1 MFFFF
6 YIIKNT
12 WVLFAHKRKC
22 FPIIFHPI
30 HIIFISYSL
39 WNTSR
44 YLLSHYFD
52 QHCGHSSWSL
62 STLQALFLDSH
73 VVDCI
78 TGLSSLHFPGTTLP
92 HALLPPLNK
101 EMQSNSLALESGL
114 SFGWLWPIVW
124 AGNDCVAK
132 PNSRG
137 VACFPLTH
145 ALCHYC
151 ENMLGLAAWR
161 AK

>member
-1 MFFFF
+1 MSRYYCHLEQTLYLFFFF

-62 STLQALFLDSH
+62 STLQALFL
-73 VVDCI
+73 
-78 TGLSSLHFPGTTLP
+78 LSCGRLHYWSQFSTLP
-92 HALLPPLNK
+92 WNHFATRTPTSSKQRDAIKFPSPWVRAFLWLTVA
-101 EMQSNSLALESGL
+101 NSVSWK
-114 SFGWLWPIVW
+114 WLCGQ
-124 AGNDCVAK
+124 A
-132 PNSRG
+132 
-137 VACFPLTH
+137 
-145 ALCHYC
+145 
-151 ENMLGLAAWR
+151 
-161 AK
+161 